1 MNILDFLILLPIA
14 FFGYR
19 GFKNGL
25 VQEVLGIVGIIL
37 GVFLSF
43 QYMHSVGEHL
53 RPYLTEYETYIPF
66 IAALLIFISTL
77 VVVNIIA
84 YVASKLLEAIQLSFI
99 NRITGLSFGALKS
112 GIAISA
118 LLLVAAGFNMP
129 SQDVREQSV
138 SYSYVIYLAPWAYD
152 TVASV
157 YPGAEDFVET
167 VRKTID
173 EHNPIQNFPFLE
185 Q

>member
-19 GFKNGL
+19 GFKNGF

-37 GVFLSF
+37 GVFLTF
-43 QYMHSVGEHL
+43 QYMHSAGEYL
-53 RPYLTEYETYIPF
+53 RPYLSEYETYIPF
-66 IAALLIFISTL
+66 IAALLIFITTL

-84 YVASKLLEAIQLSFI
+84 YAASKLLEAIQLNFI
-99 NRITGLSFGALKS
+99 NRIAGLSFGALKS

-129 SQDVREQSV
+129 SQDVREQSI
-138 SYSYVIYLAPWAYD
+138 SYPYVIYLAPWAYD

-167 VRKTID
+167 VQKTIG